1 MPSVILCSAVPTHPS
16 ITKVHIFALS
26 KPSGLGSQATPEFR
40 CLGLRCNGLRTRV
53 PNLRYRST
61 FPIILLSACC
71 RVRGMALSGSAWL
84 ATDASQQI
92 SPETFTQLSGMLSQS
107 LWRARGKTDSHG
119 RAYIAHSALL
129 VPMSTQARNHTNRK
143 R

>member
-1 MPSVILCSAVPTHPS
+1 MPTAILCSAVPTHPS

-26 KPSGLGSQATPEFR
+26 KPSGPDNQATSEFR
-40 CLGLRCNGLRTRV
+40 CLVLRCDGLRTRV
-53 PNLRYRST
+53 PNQRYRST
-61 FPIILLSACC
+61 FPITLLSACF
-71 RVRGMALSGSAWL
+71 RHHGMALGGSAWL

-119 RAYIAHSALL
+119 RAYTAHTAPLL
-129 VPMSTQARNHTNRK
+129 PTSTQARNHTDRK